1 MFAPSPHGYIY
12 RRKKETVDD
21 SPEIFVHFYTLHGEI
36 VDILLFK
43 LIADLLSEKLK

>member
-1 MFAPSPHGYIY
+1 MFAPSPHGYIIY
-12 RRKKETVDD
+12 IEGKKTVDD

-43 LIADLLSEKLK
+43 LIADLLSEKF